1 MERNKK
7 RRSWGIVIELQRSG
21 PARPHGS
28 CAALLP
34 LVWSSTPRGGRSVMR
49 IPVRRLESLQP
60 VALNPSHFFGFWFSS
75 FGYDLG
81 FSCFVTIVLV
91 RTGLVRLRFSLFRY
105 DRACILMHVLYR

>member
-1 MERNKK
+1 M
-7 RRSWGIVIELQRSG
+7 IELQRSG

-60 VALNPSHFFGFWFSS
+60 VALNPPFLFFWFSLFRDDRVGKDW
-75 FGYDLG
+75 FGTA
-81 FSCFVTIVLV
+81 F
-91 RTGLVRLRFSLFRY
+91 RFSLFRY
-105 DRACILMHVLYR
+105 DRA